1 MGVRRREVVEIED
14 DDVWVIF
21 PETGELAIR

>member
-1 MGVRRREVVEIED
+1 MGVRRREAAEIED

-21 PETGELAIR
+21 PEAGELAIR